1 MPFIFDATL
10 KSIVAGR
17 PGDFSSVFG
26 LPAEQ
31 PVQLLNVDLSIVTA
45 ATDVVLA
52 YGMPIQSIV
61 DLNFQSGP
69 DAELPARLHTYSAI
83 LNQKQKVPVHSTL
96 VLMRPKADHESLTGV
111 HTYGNPRSGVEFR
124 YEVIRLWEQSV
135 ERYLHASLGVL
146 PLALLCKMPEDQPL
160 SQSMREIVQEIERRL
175 SREASDADT
184 AVILKTTHILAGL
197 RVKKQHLPAIFRG
210 VGIMSELTA
219 YDELVEM
226 VQHGEQRGEQRG
238 KINMGHEILLR
249 LGSKRLGDPDT
260 HTVEE
265 LQTIQDLERLNGL
278 MDRLLTA
285 RSWEELLAT
294 E

>member
-1 MPFIFDATL
+1 MPLAFDATL

-17 PGDFSSVFG
+17 PGDFSEVFG
-26 LPAEQ
+26 LPSEG
-31 PVQLLNVDLSIVTA
+31 PIQLLNVDLSIVTA

-52 YGMPIQSIV
+52 YGKPIHTIV
-61 DLNFQSGP
+61 DLNFQTGP
-69 DAELPARLHTYSAI
+69 DSELPARLHTYSAI
-83 LNQKQKVPVHSTL
+83 LNQKHKVPIHSTL
-96 VLMRPKADHESLTGV
+96 VLMRPKADHEKLTGV
-111 HTYGNPRSGVEFR
+111 HTYGTTRSGVEFR

-146 PLALLCKMPEDQPL
+146 PLTMLCKMPEDQPL
-160 SQSMREIVQEIERRL
+160 PQSMREIVQEIELRL
-175 SREASDADT
+175 TREASTADA

-226 VQHGEQRGEQRG
+226 VQHGEQRG

-249 LGSKRLGDPDT
+249 LGSKRLGDPDA

-265 LQTIQDLERLNGL
+265 LHTIQDLERLNGL

-285 RSWEELLAT
+285 QSWEELLAT